1 MTEEKTYIMTEE
13 DKKFME
19 LEKKVLPE
27 LGSQEN
33 ILYDEL
39 VRRSLEINKIS
50 MEELEHRFDELTA
63 FGFNVRKVPK
73 YSCLLPYHIMFSD
86 WTPENYRKD
95 RIAMLAK
102 YGKDEHFIIEFG
114 LCSQEFNT
122 NSDRS
127 FERFLHL
134 VDTFERGK
142 KKVEA
147 ALEKTRKEQEEI
159 EREIEKVK
167 QELAANLEIRSN
179 LLRRIVEKPEI
190 KGSRQRSKDT
200 TKRMKKHLFLSRSR
214 RVAGFLVG
222 HRIANRI
229 WLSMIMKDE
238 VFREVFAEKPFG
250 RRSGGGQIRD

>member
-27 LGSQEN
+27 LESHAQ
-33 ILYDEL
+33 ISYDEL

-102 YGKDEHFIIEFG
+102 YGKDEHYIIEFG

-159 EREIEKVK
+159 ERELEKVK
-167 QELAANLEIRSN
+167 QEQIADMQSRLDH
-179 LLRRIVEKPEI
+179 LRRTIEKLEL
-190 KGSRQRSKDT
+190 KELRQRSKDT
-200 TKRMKKHLFLSRSR
+200 TKRMRKHLFLSRSR
-214 RVAGFLVG
+214 RVAGFFVG

-229 WLSMIMKDE
+229 WLRKIMKDE
-238 VFREVFAEKPFG
+238 AFGECIAEE
-250 RRSGGGQIRD
+250 SDENA